1 MSSAPIADL
10 SYRNYDGALD
20 SPNKLWWVIA
30 RQVFRANLKKK
41 SLWFMTLLAG
51 GYYIVMMAIFFFTE
65 RMAQSTAPMM
75 AGANAPPINPLQQLM
90 DRIVWKDQFVHGIS
104 MGQMWFLI
112 MTLVVGVGTIANDN
126 RANALLVYL
135 SKPCNKKDY
144 LLGKWM
150 GVFLT
155 LLIGM
160 SIPSIF
166 FYAYGLLSYRDYG
179 FFTGDKLL
187 FFKLLFLLIVNAAFY
202 ASLAIGISSLFNQGR
217 LAGATMAAVY
227 FLSNFF
233 TQAMSGAW
241 IAFQDD
247 NNAVA
252 KGIVSKLFY
261 GSVDGLNIGLAKSTF
276 ATSGSPPFGIPDR
289 MEMVPAP
296 PFLAVMAI
304 IIVVS
309 FLSMLI
315 AWKRVRAVE
324 VVG

>member
-10 SYRNYDGALD
+10 SYRNYDGALE

-30 RQVFRANLKKK
+30 RQILRVSLKKRI
-41 SLWFMTLLAG
+41 LWVMSFLAG
-51 GYYIVMMAIFFFTE
+51 SYFAIMMAIFFFTE
-65 RMAQSTAPMM
+65 RMSQSTAPMM
-75 AGANAPPINPLQQLM
+75 TGSNMPAMNPLQQLM
-90 DRIVWKDQFVHGIS
+90 DRIIWKDQFVHGIS

-112 MTLVVGVGTIANDN
+112 MSLVVGVGTIANDN

-135 SKPCNKKDY
+135 SKPCDKKDY

-160 SIPSIF
+160 SIPSLF
-166 FYAYGLLSYRDYG
+166 FYAYGILSYRDYG

-187 FFKLLFLLIVNAAFY
+187 LFKLLFLLVTNAAIY

-241 IAFQDD
+241 MAFQDD
-247 NNAVA
+247 GNATA

-261 GSVDGLNIGLAKSTF
+261 GSVDGLNIGLAKSTL

-289 MEMVPAP
+289 MEQVPAP
-296 PFLAVMAI
+296 PFLAAFAI
-304 IIVVS
+304 IIIVS
-309 FLSMLI
+309 MLSMLI